1 MKKGKPNKE
10 ALRQIM
16 QDYRLGSKHV
26 AELLHTTDSTIRT
39 YCSNNGADISP
50 ANLELLQYK
59 VGEKRAEEIKHVNIS
74 K

>member
-1 MKKGKPNKE
+1 MKKDKPNKE

-39 YCSNNGADISP
+39 YCSNHGADIST

>member
-1 MKKGKPNKE
+1 MKKEKPNKE
-10 ALRQIM
+10 SLRQIM

-26 AELLHTTDSTIRT
+26 AELIHTTGSTVRT
-39 YCSNNGADISP
+39 YCSNHGADIST

-59 VGEKRAEEIKHVNIS
+59 VGEKRAEEIKHVNVS